1 VADFLGAFAL
11 LVRDERYLFV
21 ANDRE
26 IDGRVQRVWDLP
38 GGRVEAGELLHEA
51 LRRELDEETGLRVL
65 GEPEF
70 AFVQEG
76 ERIVAGE
83 RQYAWRSFFFAVQA
97 EGEPRA
103 GHEVLDVRWMTRA
116 EVERECH
123 APYHDSFRQW
133 LREGGRHFVSDWRD
147 SDDSA

>member
-1 VADFLGAFAL
+1 M

-38 GGRVEAGELLHEA
+38 GGRVEARELVHDA
-51 LRRELDEETGLRVL
+51 LRRELDEETGLQLV
-65 GEPEF
+65 GAPEF

-76 ERIVAGE
+76 ERRVRGE
-83 RQYAWRSFFFAVQA
+83 RQYAWRSFFFRVEA

-103 GHEVLDVRWMTRA
+103 GHEVLDVRWMTVA
-116 EVERECH
+116 EIEAECC
-123 APYHDSFRQW
+123 APYHDSFRRW
-133 LREGGRHFVSDWRD
+133 LREGGRYFVSAWRD
-147 SDDSA
+147 SGDLA